1 MNTLDKD
8 VVIKGSIASAQQL
21 MLDGTV
27 EGDIS
32 SGGTATI
39 GESALVKGT
48 IKTGAAI
55 VFGKVEGNITV
66 QGRCEVKSTATI
78 IGDIAGRPSSSKKVP
93 PSRGAPASARPPWQP
108 PHQGSEPRSAGLP
121 SQ

>member
-8 VVIKGSIASAQQL
+8 AVIKGSITFAQQL
-21 MLDGTV
+21 MLDGTI
-27 EGDIS
+27 EGDVAS
-32 SGGTATI
+32 VGTLTV

-55 VFGKVEGNITV
+55 IFGKVEGNIVV

-78 IGDIAGRPSSSKKVP
+78 VGDIT
-93 PSRGAPASARPPWQP
+93 ASAFQLEEGATF
-108 PHQGSEPRSAGLP
+108 QGRSRVGKGAAAAAANNKA
-121 SQ
+121 

>member
-8 VVIKGSIASAQQL
+8 VVIKGSITFAQQL

-27 EGDIS
+27 EGDIA
-32 SGGTATI
+32 SGGTVTV

-48 IKTGAAI
+48 VKTGAAI
-55 VFGKVEGNITV
+55 VFGKVEGNIVV

-78 IGDIAGRPSSSKKVP
+78 VGDITAASFQLEEGATFQGR
-93 PSRGAPASARPPWQP
+93 SRVGKAVAAPATSSAK
-108 PHQGSEPRSAGLP
+108 A
-121 SQ
+121 